1 MDRMTPQ
8 KRKAIGLGFLGIL
21 LIVLG
26 IKNMLQSA
34 PVNQQSIELNG
45 EPVLLFFNI
54 DEPCECMQNLVESA
68 DTQIDSCPD
77 EDRSGI
83 PVYRINFEEQP
94 ELGSKYKVFRVPSLL
109 LVDGQDQIFHRQDYP
124 SSEEGP
130 LKVGEFELHIREM
143 IALDKE

>member
-68 DTQIDSCPD
+68 DTQIDRWP
-77 EDRSGI
+77 EEARSGV
-83 PVYRINFEEQP
+83 PVHRINFEEQP
-94 ELGSKYKVFRVPSLL
+94 ELGSKYKVFRVPCLV
-109 LVDGQDQIFHRQDYP
+109 LVDGKDRIVHRQDYP
-124 SSEEGP
+124 SSEEEP
-130 LKVGEFELHIREM
+130 LKLDEFELSIREL